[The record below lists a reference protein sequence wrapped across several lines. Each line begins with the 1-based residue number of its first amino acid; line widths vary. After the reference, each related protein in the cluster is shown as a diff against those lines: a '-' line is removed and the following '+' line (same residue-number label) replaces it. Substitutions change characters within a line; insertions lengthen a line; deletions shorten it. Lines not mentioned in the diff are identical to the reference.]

1 MMKNREINSIRQTD
15 RAQISGFYCQNRK
28 PSSISRDF
36 TLIEL
41 LVVIAIIAILASMLL
56 PALTAARDKA
66 NSIRCMSNNK
76 QIGMANSMYSSDNN
90 DFACGYYLD
99 LNKRQDERW
108 VSRLLAY
115 TQSAMPFVCTS
126 APQSSHSR
134 SSYLQKSTNW
144 NDVKNGLSHC
154 MGIGING
161 YGHGGSQYT
170 TSDIYRSFL
179 YSTHLMGGLKNPS
192 TLIYTGDTTGIDFEI
207 DYTPELTSNNQVL
220 YLFFVPALY
229 PSQGMSLRPY
239 HNRNT
244 SMNLLMIDGHV
255 ENFRR
260 SDVAAWL
267 LDTTT
272 KHRRFMALH

>member
-1 MMKNREINSIRQTD
+1 M
-15 RAQISGFYCQNRK
+15 AGYLGC
-28 PSSISRDF
+28 
-36 TLIEL
+36 
-41 LVVIAIIAILASMLL
+41 L
-56 PALTAARDKA
+56 P
-66 NSIRCMSNNK
+66 I
-76 QIGMANSMYSSDNN
+76 
-90 DFACGYYLD
+90 
-99 LNKRQDERW
+99 
-108 VSRLLAY
+108 
-115 TQSAMPFVCTS
+115 QSAMPFVCTS
-126 APQSSHSR
+126 AWVHTAGHLIFKIYR
-134 SSYLQKSTNW
+134 
-144 NDVKNGLSHC
+144 NDVKNGLSRC

>member
-1 MMKNREINSIRQTD
+1 MMKNWETNCMRQTD
-15 RAQISGFYCQNRK
+15 RAYSSVFYCQNGG
-28 PSSISRDF
+28 ISTITKNF

-56 PALTAARDKA
+56 PALSVAKDKA

-144 NDVKNGLSHC
+144 NDVKNGLSRC